1 LLKNQIQKYWTYVIG
16 NEDHFSLECRIFN
29 AVTIFAVFTA
39 SINAIINICLGLV
52 IYGIIMVPLIGIL
65 FLCYYLARHKQK
77 LNLAVIICALSFNL
91 LCGITY
97 FESAASNGVNLFT
110 FILIIFILTIVTS
123 KKQFWIWIPLNIA
136 FLAALLIAEYHY
148 PELVEPLYTDK
159 EHKLLD
165 LSQTIFEIIFMMI
178 VITIFMKNSYNKEK
192 KLAERRLIE
201 LEEINDTK
209 NKLFSIVAHDLRA
222 PLASVE
228 NYLSLLNDID
238 LEPNEK
244 KTIEQNLL
252 VSTKQTSEMLQNI
265 LHWSKDQMQGIAAN
279 LNDVPLYQILEHTI
293 RLQQT
298 LAKEKHIELKFEIP
312 SHLIVIA
319 DTDML
324 QLIIR
329 NLLNNAIKFSLPNGQ
344 IDINATQNKKNCIIT
359 IADNGIGISDEE
371 SLNIFSLKNKGT
383 FGTQQEKGVGLG
395 LLLAKTYIE
404 LQNGKIW
411 FERNLKGGTTFFISI
426 PLAHPQLQIES

>member
-1 LLKNQIQKYWTYVIG
+1 MKNKIQNYWKNLIG
-16 NEDHFSLECRIFN
+16 DEDHFSLECRVFN
-29 AVTIFAVFTA
+29 AVTIFAIFTA
-39 SINAIINICLGLV
+39 AINAIINICLGLV
-52 IYGIIMVPLIGIL
+52 IYSIIMLPLIGVL

-77 LNLAVIICALSFNL
+77 LSLAVILCALSFNL

-97 FESAASNGVNLFT
+97 FESAASSGVNLFT

-123 KKQFWIWIPLNIA
+123 RKQFWIWIPLNIA
-136 FLAALLIAEYHY
+136 FLAALLIVEYHY
-148 PELVEPLYTDK
+148 PEMVEPLYTDK
-159 EHKLLD
+159 QHKLLD
-165 LSQTIFEIIFMMI
+165 LSQTLFEIIFMMI

-209 NKLFSIVAHDLRA
+209 NKLFSVIAHDLRA

-238 LEPNEK
+238 LGPSEK

-252 VSTKQTSEMLQNI
+252 ASTKQTSEMLQNI
-265 LHWSKDQMQGIAAN
+265 LHWSKDQMHGIVAN
-279 LNDVPLYQILEHTI
+279 LSEVPLHQILEPTI

-298 LAKEKHIELKFEIP
+298 LANEKHIQLRFEIP
-312 SHLIVIA
+312 SHLKVIA
-319 DTDML
+319 DIDML

-344 IDINATQNKKNCIIT
+344 INLNATQNINGCVIEIE
-359 IADNGIGISDEE
+359 DNGIGISDEE

-426 PLAHPQLQIES
+426 PLANSPSQTES

>member
-1 LLKNQIQKYWTYVIG
+1 
-16 NEDHFSLECRIFN
+16 
-29 AVTIFAVFTA
+29 
-39 SINAIINICLGLV
+39 
-52 IYGIIMVPLIGIL
+52 
-65 FLCYYLARHKQK
+65 LARHKQK
-77 LNLAVIICALSFNL
+77 LSLAVILCALSFNL

-97 FESAASNGVNLFT
+97 FESAASSGVNLFT

-123 KKQFWIWIPLNIA
+123 RKQFWIWIPLNIA
-136 FLAALLIAEYHY
+136 FLAALLIVEYHY
-148 PELVEPLYTDK
+148 PEMVEPLYTDK
-159 EHKLLD
+159 QHKLLD
-165 LSQTIFEIIFMMI
+165 LSQTLFEIIFMMI

-209 NKLFSIVAHDLRA
+209 NKLFSVIAHDLRA

-238 LEPNEK
+238 LGPSEK

-252 VSTKQTSEMLQNI
+252 ASTKQTSEMLQNI
-265 LHWSKDQMQGIAAN
+265 LHWSKDQMHGIVAN
-279 LNDVPLYQILEHTI
+279 LSEVPLHQILEPTI

-298 LAKEKHIELKFEIP
+298 LANEKHIQLRFEIP
-312 SHLIVIA
+312 SHLKVIA
-319 DTDML
+319 DIDML

-344 IDINATQNKKNCIIT
+344 INLNATQNINGCVIEIE
-359 IADNGIGISDEE
+359 DNGIGISDEE

-426 PLAHPQLQIES
+426 PLANSPSQTES